1 MHRYFIMVASHFKR
15 GGKMKEFNK
24 IKLDNDFRISIIQYD
39 SLYANSFRDFD
50 TWNWSDWLNKL
61 QIPMNHTDKYQ
72 RGLVLYGDVKDEVKD
87 GETILKYRKDDNIIN
102 RSVITLD
109 YDVITDFK
117 RLDDAIHK
125 QLEGYSWAYHT
136 THSHHTE
143 KPRIRLMVP
152 LNKPVSAE
160 DYRKY
165 SRALAK
171 HIGYEVDEASFV
183 PSQAMAL
190 PVKKDKSAVYMFK
203 HNDAPAITIDDLNQL
218 STNLDN
224 VQADKSIAINYSN
237 QYKKRDS
244 SYWRDIAFG
253 VGEGER
259 NQALASLV
267 GLLLRRYVPP
277 ELAYGLV
284 IAWSQQCTPAIDEA
298 EVNNTFNSIFNRHK
312 RNTTKGAKK

>member
-15 GGKMKEFNK
+15 GGKMKKFNK

-61 QIPMNHTDKYQ
+61 QIPMINGNKYK
-72 RGLVLYGDVKDEVKD
+72 RGLVLYGDVEDSNGCE
-87 GETILKYRKDDNIIN
+87 KYRKDDNIIN
-102 RSVITLD
+102 RSVIALD

-117 RLDDAIHK
+117 GLDNAICK

-152 LNKPVSAE
+152 LNEPVSAD
-160 DYRKY
+160 DYRKH
-165 SRALAK
+165 SNALAN

-183 PSQAMAL
+183 PSQVMAL

-203 HNDAPAITIDDLNQL
+203 HNDAPAVTSEQL
-218 STNLDN
+218 ELFVTSGSLDSN
-224 VQADKSIAINYSN
+224 V
-237 QYKKRDS
+237 KKNNIIKYPKRTS
-244 SYWRDIAFG
+244 SYWRDLAFG

-259 NQALASLV
+259 NQALASIS
-267 GLLLRRYVPP
+267 GYLLRRYVDAH
-277 ELAYGLV
+277 LVYGLV
-284 IAWSQQCTPAIDEA
+284 TAWGKLCNPPISDE
-298 EVNNTFNSIFNRHK
+298 EINKTFTSIL
-312 RNTTKGAKK
+312 KKHMSN

>member
-1 MHRYFIMVASHFKR
+1 
-15 GGKMKEFNK
+15 MKEFNK

-61 QIPMNHTDKYQ
+61 QIPMINESKYK
-72 RGLVLYGDVKDEVKD
+72 RGLVLYGDVEDSNGYE
-87 GETILKYRKDDNIIN
+87 KYRKDDNIIN
-102 RSVITLD
+102 RSVIALD

-125 QLEGYSWAYHT
+125 QLEGYSWVYHT

-143 KPRIRLMVP
+143 KPRIRLMMP
-152 LNKPVSAE
+152 LNEPVSAD

-165 SRALAK
+165 SNALAN

-183 PSQAMAL
+183 PSQVMAL

-203 HNDAPAITIDDLNQL
+203 YNDAPAITIGDLNEL
-218 STNLDN
+218 SRNINSQKNKPIT
-224 VQADKSIAINYSN
+224 INYSK

-244 SYWRDIAFG
+244 SYWRDLAFG

-259 NQALASLV
+259 NQALASIS
-267 GLLLRRYVPP
+267 GHLLRRYVDAH
-277 ELAYGLV
+277 LAYGLV
-284 IAWSQQCTPAIDEA
+284 TAWGKSCNPPMEDSEI
-298 EVNNTFNSIFNRHK
+298 NKTFNSIL
-312 RNTTKGAKK
+312 KKHMSN